1 MLEFAR
7 YYGRRR
13 LRGTAVMTLGFAVLV
28 ALYVWMFPSVS
39 EGIDLDQYVASLPPA
54 LQQAF
59 GLQSLGTIEG
69 FLAAELY
76 AFGWVL
82 LLGIYFAYAAASLV
96 ADDVDR
102 GRMDML
108 LSLPVSRSK
117 VVLEKFASVL
127 VPLVVVNVVT
137 PVVVYAAVLGIDES
151 ISVADLAMVHA
162 LSIPYLLAT
171 AGVGLLAS
179 VAFDRASVAQRVAA
193 GGVFGLFLLDS
204 VTAGTDVDWVG
215 ALSPS
220 RYYDPTAILVH
231 SEYDLA
237 GAGIL
242 VAAAVVLVA
251 ASRAYFARKD
261 IH

>member
-13 LRGTAVMTLGFAVLV
+13 LRGTAVMTAGFATLV

-39 EGIDLDQYVASLPPA
+39 EGIDLDEYVASLPPA

-117 VVLEKFASVL
+117 VLLEKFASVL
-127 VPLVVVNVVT
+127 VPLVVLNLLT

-151 ISVADLAMVHA
+151 ISAADLAMVHA
-162 LSIPYLLAT
+162 LSVPYLLA
-171 AGVGLLAS
+171 AAAIGLLAS
-179 VAFDRASVAQRVAA
+179 VVFDRASIAQRVAA
-193 GGVFGLFLLDS
+193 GGFFGLFLLDS
-204 VTAGTDVDWVG
+204 VTAGTDGDWLG

-220 RYYDPTAILVH
+220 RYYDPTAVLVQG
-231 SEYDLA
+231 EYDLA
-237 GAGIL
+237 GAGVL
-242 VAAAVVLVA
+242 LAAAVVLVA

-261 IH
+261 IQ

>member
-13 LRGTAVMTLGFAVLV
+13 LKGTAAMTAGFAVLV
-28 ALYVWMFPSVS
+28 AIYVWMFPTVS
-39 EGIDLDQYVASLPPA
+39 EGIDLDAYVASLPPA

-59 GLQSLGTIEG
+59 GLQSLNTIEG

-108 LSLPVSRSK
+108 LSLPVTRSK
-117 VVLEKFASVL
+117 VLVEKYASVL
-127 VPLVVVNVVT
+127 VPLAVVNVVT
-137 PVVVYAAVLGIDES
+137 PVVVYIAVLGIGES
-151 ISVADLAMVHA
+151 VPLADLAMVHA
-162 LSIPYLLAT
+162 LSVPYLLVA

-179 VAFDRASVAQRVAA
+179 VVFDRASVAQRVAA
-193 GGVFGLFLLDS
+193 GGFFGFFLLDS
-204 VTAGTDVDWVG
+204 VTAGTDVAWLG

-220 RYYDPTAILVH
+220 RYYDPTAVLVA
-231 SEYDLA
+231 SEYDLQ
-237 GAGIL
+237 GAGL
-242 VAAAVVLVA
+242 LLAAAVVLVL

-261 IH
+261 VA

>member
-13 LRGTAVMTLGFAVLV
+13 LRGTAVMTAGFATLV
-28 ALYVWMFPSVS
+28 ALYVWLFPSVS
-39 EGIDLDQYVASLPPA
+39 EGIDLDEYVASLPPA

-117 VVLEKFASVL
+117 VLLEKFASVL
-127 VPLVVVNVVT
+127 VPLVVVNVLT
-137 PVVVYAAVLGIDES
+137 PIVVYAAVLGIDES
-151 ISVADLAMVHA
+151 ISAADLAMVHA
-162 LSIPYLLAT
+162 LSVPYLFAA
-171 AGVGLLAS
+171 AGIGLLAS
-179 VAFDRASVAQRVAA
+179 VVFDRASIAQRVAA
-193 GGVFGLFLLDS
+193 GGFFGLFLLDS
-204 VTAGTDVDWVG
+204 VTAGTDVDWLG

-220 RYYDPTAILVH
+220 RYYDPTAVLVS

-237 GAGIL
+237 GAGVL
-242 VAAAVVLVA
+242 LAAAVVLVA
-251 ASRAYFARKD
+251 ASRAHFARKD
-261 IH
+261 IQ

>member
-13 LRGTAVMTLGFAVLV
+13 VKGALAMTAGFALLV

-39 EGIDLDQYVASLPPA
+39 EGIDLDAYTETLPPA
-54 LQQAF
+54 LREAF

-82 LLGIYFAYAAASLV
+82 LLGVYFAYAAAGLV

-108 LSLPVSRSK
+108 LSLPVTRSR
-117 VVLEKFASVL
+117 VLLEKFASVL

-137 PVVVYAAVLGIDES
+137 PVVVALAVLGIDES
-151 ISVADLAMVHA
+151 ISLADLAMVHA
-162 LSIPYLLAT
+162 LSVPYLLVA
-171 AGVGLLAS
+171 AAVGLLAS
-179 VAFDRASVAQRVAA
+179 VVFDRASVAQRVAA
-193 GGVFGLFLLDS
+193 GGFFGLFLIDS
-204 VTAGTDVDWVG
+204 VTAGTDVAALG

-220 RYYDPTAILVH
+220 RYYDPTAILVS
-231 SEYDLA
+231 SEWDFA
-237 GAGIL
+237 GAGVLLAGTL
-242 VAAAVVLVA
+242 VLLA
-251 ASRAYFARKD
+251 ASRTYWQRKD
-261 IH
+261 VA

>member
-13 LRGTAVMTLGFAVLV
+13 VKGSLVMTGGFAVLV

-39 EGIDLDQYVASLPPA
+39 EGIDLDEYVASLPPA
-54 LQQAF
+54 LREAF
-59 GLQSLGTIEG
+59 GLEALGTIEG

-108 LSLPVSRSK
+108 LSLPVTRK
-117 VVLEKFASVL
+117 RVLLEKFASVL

-137 PVVVYAAVLGIDES
+137 PVVVYLAVLGIDES
-151 ISVADLAMVHA
+151 IALADLAMVHVLA
-162 LSIPYLLAT
+162 VPYLLVA
-171 AGVGLLAS
+171 AGLGVLTS
-179 VAFDRASVAQRVAA
+179 VVFDRASVAQRVAA
-193 GGVFGLFLLDS
+193 GGFFGLFLVDS
-204 VTAGTDVDWVG
+204 VTAGTDLSSLG

-220 RYYDPTAILVH
+220 RYYDPTAILVA
-231 SEYDLA
+231 SEYDLG
-237 GAGIL
+237 GAALMLAAAIAL
-242 VAAAVVLVA
+242 VAVA
-251 ASRAYFARKD
+251 TVAFQRKD
-261 IH
+261 IT

>member
-1 MLEFAR
+1 MEFAR

-13 LRGTAVMTLGFAVLV
+13 VKGALAMTAGFALLV

-39 EGIDLDQYVASLPPA
+39 EGIDLDAYTETLPPA
-54 LQQAF
+54 LREAF

-82 LLGIYFAYAAASLV
+82 LLGVYFAYAAAGLV

-108 LSLPVSRSK
+108 LSLPVTRSR
-117 VVLEKFASVL
+117 VLLEKFASVL

-137 PVVVYAAVLGIDES
+137 PVVVALAVLGIDES
-151 ISVADLAMVHA
+151 ISLADLAMVHA
-162 LSIPYLLAT
+162 LSVPYLLVA
-171 AGVGLLAS
+171 AAVGLLAS
-179 VAFDRASVAQRVAA
+179 VVFDRASVAQRVAA
-193 GGVFGLFLLDS
+193 GGFFGLFLIDS
-204 VTAGTDVDWVG
+204 VTAGTDVAALG

-220 RYYDPTAILVH
+220 RYYDPTAILVS
-231 SEYDLA
+231 SEWDFA
-237 GAGIL
+237 GAGVLLAGTL
-242 VAAAVVLVA
+242 VLLA
-251 ASRAYFARKD
+251 ASRTYWQRKD
-261 IH
+261 VA

>member
-13 LRGTAVMTLGFAVLV
+13 LRGTAVMTAGFATLV

-39 EGIDLDQYVASLPPA
+39 EGIDLDEYVASLPSA

-59 GLQSLGTIEG
+59 GLQSLSTIEG

-82 LLGIYFAYAAASLV
+82 LLGIYFAYAAATLV

-108 LSLPVSRSK
+108 LALPVTRSK
-117 VVLEKFASVL
+117 VLLEKFASVL
-127 VPLVVVNVVT
+127 VPLVVLNVLT

-162 LSIPYLLAT
+162 LSIPYLLAAT
-171 AGVGLLAS
+171 GLGLLAS
-179 VAFDRASVAQRVAA
+179 VVFDRASVAQRVAA
-193 GGVFGLFLLDS
+193 GGFFGLFLLDS
-204 VTAGTDVDWVG
+204 VTASTDVAWLG

-220 RYYDPTAILVH
+220 RYYDPTAILVQ

-237 GAGIL
+237 GAVVLLAG
-242 VAAAVVLVA
+242 AVVLVA

-261 IH
+261 IQ